1 MAETYKL
8 VQGDTAPQVKVTLT
22 RSDTGSVIDLTGA
35 STCQL
40 HFRKK
45 GATTVLFSL
54 SNISGNDDKALGIA
68 VFAFS
73 GSQLDIAAGNYE
85 GEVEVVF
92 NSGVRETVYET
103 LDFVLRADF
112 A

>member
-1 MAETYKL
+1 MTETFKL
-8 VQGDTAPQVKVTLT
+8 VQGDTGPQVKVTLT
-22 RSDTGSVIDLTGA
+22 RSDTGDAIDLTEA
-35 STCQL
+35 STCKM

-45 GATTVLFSL
+45 NSDSVLFSL
-54 SNISGNDDKALGIA
+54 SNASDASNQGNGIA
-68 VFAFS
+68 IFSFS
-73 GSQLDIAAGNYE
+73 GSQPNINPGNYE

-92 NSGVRETVYET
+92 TSGVRETVYET

>member
-1 MAETYKL
+1 MAEAHKL
-8 VQGDTAPQVKVTLT
+8 VQGDTGPQVKVTLT
-22 RSDTGSVIDLTGA
+22 RSDTGDAIDLTEA
-35 STCQL
+35 STCKM

-45 GATTVLFSL
+45 SSDTVLFSL
-54 SNISGNDDKALGIA
+54 SNLSVDQDQGNGIA
-68 VFAFS
+68 IFAFS
-73 GSQLDIAAGNYE
+73 GSQLDINPGNYE

-92 NSGVRETVYET
+92 TSGVRETVYET

>member
-1 MAETYKL
+1 MAEPHKL
-8 VQGDTAPQVKVTLT
+8 VQGDTGPQVKVTLT
-22 RSDTGSVIDLTGA
+22 RSDTGSAIDLTEA
-35 STCQL
+35 STCKM

-45 GATTVLFSL
+45 NSDTVLFSL
-54 SNISGNDDKALGIA
+54 SNASGSSDQSNGIA

-73 GSQLDIAAGNYE
+73 GTQLDITPGDYE

-103 LDFVLRADF
+103 IDFVLRADF
-112 A
+112 T

>member
-1 MAETYKL
+1 MAEPYKL
-8 VQGDTAPQVKVTLT
+8 VQGDTAPQIKVTLT
-22 RSDTGSVIDLTGA
+22 RSDTGDVINLTGA

-45 GATTVLFSL
+45 NTDTVLFSL
-54 SNISGNDDKALGIA
+54 SNQSNEPNQIQGIA
-68 VFAFS
+68 IFIFS
-73 GSQLDIAAGNYE
+73 GTQLDIAPGNYE

>member
-1 MAETYKL
+1 MAEAHKL
-8 VQGDTAPQVKVTLT
+8 VQGDTGPQVKVTLT
-22 RSDTGSVIDLTGA
+22 RSDTGDVIDLTEA

-45 GATTVLFSL
+45 GASTVLFSL
-54 SNISGNDDKALGIA
+54 SNASGAVDQAAGIA
-68 VFAFS
+68 VFVFS
-73 GSQLDIAAGNYE
+73 GSQLDIVPGNYE
-85 GEVEVVF
+85 GEVEIVF
-92 NSGVRETVYET
+92 STGVRETVYET

>member
-1 MAETYKL
+1 MAEPYKL

-45 GATTVLFSL
+45 NTDTVLFSL
-54 SNISGNDDKALGIA
+54 SNQSGDIDKASGIA
-68 VFAFS
+68 IFVFT

-92 NSGVRETVYET
+92 TSGVRETVYET

>member
-1 MAETYKL
+1 MAEPYKL
-8 VQGDTAPQVKVTLT
+8 VQGDTAPQIKVTLT
-22 RSDTGSVIDLTGA
+22 RSDTSDAIDLTEA
-35 STCQL
+35 STCKL

-45 GATTVLFSL
+45 NSDTVLFSL
-54 SNISGNDDKALGIA
+54 SNQSGAADQGNGIA
-68 VFAFS
+68 IFVFS
-73 GSQLDIAAGNYE
+73 GSQLDITPGNYE

-92 NSGVRETVYET
+92 TSGVRETVYET

>member
-1 MAETYKL
+1 MAEPYKL
-8 VQGDTAPQVKVTLT
+8 VQGDTAPQIKVTLT
-22 RSDTGSVIDLTGA
+22 RSDTGDVIDLTGA

-45 GATTVLFSL
+45 NTDTVLFSL
-54 SNISGNDDKALGIA
+54 SNQSGDADKALGIA
-68 VFAFS
+68 IFVFT
-73 GSQLDIAAGNYE
+73 GSQLDISAGNYE

>member
-1 MAETYKL
+1 MAEAHKL
-8 VQGDTAPQVKVTLT
+8 VQGDTGPQVKVTLT
-22 RSDTGSVIDLTGA
+22 RSDTGDVIDLTEA

-45 GATTVLFSL
+45 GASTVLFSL
-54 SNISGNDDKALGIA
+54 SNASGAVDQEAGIA
-68 VFAFS
+68 VFVFS
-73 GSQLDIAAGNYE
+73 GSQLDIVPGNYE
-85 GEVEVVF
+85 GEVEIVF
-92 NSGVRETVYET
+92 STGVRETVYET

>member
-8 VQGDTAPQVKVTLT
+8 VQGDTAPQIKVTLT
-22 RSDTGSVIDLTGA
+22 RSDTGSAIDLTEA

-45 GATTVLFSL
+45 GASTVLFSL
-54 SNISGNDDKALGIA
+54 SNGSGDVDQAAGIA
-68 VFAFS
+68 IFSFS

-85 GEVEVVF
+85 GEVEIVF
-92 NSGVRETVYET
+92 DSGVRETVYET

>member
-1 MAETYKL
+1 MAEPYKL
-8 VQGDTAPQVKVTLT
+8 VQGDTAPQIKVTLT
-22 RSDTGSVIDLTGA
+22 RSDTGDVIDLTEA

-45 GATTVLFSL
+45 NTDSVLFSL
-54 SNISGNDDKALGIA
+54 SNQSGDSDQALGIA
-68 VFAFS
+68 IFAFS
-73 GSQLDIAAGNYE
+73 GSQLDITPGNYE

-92 NSGVRETVYET
+92 TSGVRETVYET